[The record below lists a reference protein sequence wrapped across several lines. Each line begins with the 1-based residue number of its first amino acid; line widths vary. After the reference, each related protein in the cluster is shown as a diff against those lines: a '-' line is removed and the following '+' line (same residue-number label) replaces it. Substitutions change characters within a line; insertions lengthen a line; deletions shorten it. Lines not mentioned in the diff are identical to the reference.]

1 MKKIIVLGAG
11 RVGSAIALDL
21 AKKHN
26 VTAVDINIDRLD
38 YFSGENI
45 KTKSINLTDK
55 NSLTNR
61 ISGFDLVI
69 NAVPGSL
76 GYETLKTVIEA
87 GKNVVDITF
96 FERDP
101 FTLDQL
107 AKQKNVTAIVDCGI
121 APGMSH
127 VILGYYNQIM
137 KVEEFSFYVGGLP
150 FKRTYPFQYKAPFSP
165 SDVIEI
171 YTRPARVVENGK
183 IISKPAISDIELI
196 DFEPVGTLEAFNTDG
211 LRTLLKTMNITNMKE
226 KTLRYPGHVDYMQVL
241 RNCGFFSEKEIKVG
255 NYNIRPIDVT
265 SKLLFPIWH
274 LNPGEDEF
282 TIMRVVI
289 KGNSGNQKREIIYN
303 LFDRYVRITKTSSM
317 ARTTGY
323 TCTAAAN
330 LILEEKFSRKGI
342 CPPEYLGEDKSNF
355 NFIISYL
362 KDRGINYITQEN
374 VL

>member
-303 LFDRYVRITKTSSM
+303 LFDRYDRITKTSSM

>member
-55 NSLTNR
+55 NSLTNG

-241 RNCGFFSEKEIKVG
+241 RNCEFFSEKEIKVG

-303 LFDRYVRITKTSSM
+303 LFDRYDRITKTSSM

>member
-1 MKKIIVLGAG
+1 MKKILVLGAG

-55 NSLTNR
+55 NSLTNG

-241 RNCGFFSEKEIKVG
+241 RNCEFFSEKEIKVG

-303 LFDRYVRITKTSSM
+303 LFDRYDRITKTSSM

>member
-241 RNCGFFSEKEIKVG
+241 RNCEFFSEKEIKVG

-303 LFDRYVRITKTSSM
+303 LFDRYDRITKTSSM